1 MHHSKAV
8 VLLSGGLDSATVL
21 AIARSQGFEVHALS
35 FRYGQRHVTEL
46 LAAERV
52 ATSQGVS
59 QHKVCDVDVSIFG
72 ASALT
77 TLDAP
82 IPRAGSATEVGAGGI
97 PSTYVP
103 ARNTLF
109 LSYGLAYAESIGSSD
124 IFIGVSDVDYSGYPD
139 CRPEFIEAYEQM
151 ANLAT
156 RAAVKGQRIS
166 IQAPLIGL
174 SKAATINRGIELGV
188 DYGLTTS
195 CYDPDSMGAACGRC
209 DACLLRLRGFSEAG
223 LTDPAPYQS
232 F

>member
-1 MHHSKAV
+1 MHHPKAV

-35 FRYGQRHVTEL
+35 FRYGQRHVAEL

-52 ATSQGVS
+52 AVSQGVS
-59 QHKVCDVDVSIFG
+59 QHKVCEVDASIFG
-72 ASALT
+72 TSALT
-77 TLDAP
+77 TLNAP
-82 IPRAGSATEVGAGGI
+82 IPQANTAVGVGAGGI

-109 LSYGLAYAESIGSSD
+109 LSYGLAYAESIGSID

-139 CRPEFIEAYEQM
+139 CRPEFIQAYEQM

-156 RAAVKGQRIS
+156 RAAAEGECVS
-166 IQAPLIGL
+166 IHAPLIGL
-174 SKAATINRGIELGV
+174 SKAATIIRGIELGV
-188 DYGLTTS
+188 DYRLTTS
-195 CYDPDSMGAACGRC
+195 CYDPDSRGAACGRC

-223 LTDPAPYQS
+223 LSDPAPYQLR
-232 F
+232 